1 MHRPPVRRRVL
12 QGLALLPVL
21 GWLPL
26 RGQEQHAA
34 PAIELSV
41 LRLERAEEELRLDF
55 SARLTL
61 SRAVEEA
68 LQRGV
73 PLYFVAEAA
82 LYRKRWYWRDERIAR
97 VSRRWRIAY
106 QPLTGNWRV
115 GLGAL
120 NQSHASLAEALAA
133 VSSSAGWAIAELS
146 QIDPDG
152 RHYVEFSYRL
162 DTAQL
167 PSPMQIGLGGQP
179 DWELSVERTLKVAP

>member
-1 MHRPPVRRRVL
+1 MRRPPVRRRVL

-26 RGQEQHAA
+26 RAQDQDAG
-34 PAIELSV
+34 PAVELAL
-41 LRLERAEEELRLDF
+41 LRLARVEGELRLDF

-73 PLYFVAEAA
+73 PLYFVAEVA
-82 LYRKRWYWRDERIAR
+82 LYRRRWYWRDERIAR
-97 VSRRWRIAY
+97 VARRWRIAY
-106 QPLTGNWRV
+106 QPLTGSWRV

-120 NQSHASLAEALAA
+120 NQSYASLFEALGA
-133 VSSSAGWAIAELS
+133 VSGSAGWTIAALS
-146 QIDPDG
+146 QIDPDS

-179 DWELSVERTLKVAP
+179 EWELSVERTLRVEP

>member
-1 MHRPPVRRRVL
+1 MHGPPVRRRVL

-21 GWLPL
+21 GWVRL
-26 RGQEQHAA
+26 RAQEQQAA
-34 PAIELSV
+34 PAVELAL
-41 LRLERAEEELRLDF
+41 LRLERADDELRLDF

-73 PLYFVAEAA
+73 PVYFVAEAA
-82 LYRKRWYWRDERIAR
+82 LYRQRWYWRDERIAR

-106 QPLTGNWRV
+106 QPLTGSWRV

-133 VSSSAGWAIAELS
+133 VSSSAGWPIAALS
-146 QIDPDG
+146 QIDPDS

-162 DTAQL
+162 DTSQL

-179 DWELSVERTLKVAP
+179 DWVLSVERTLKVAP